1 MKQHKKWKA
10 AALTAMIISSVPLTA
25 GAQDEAVTVCILDSG
40 CDDPQAEGRN
50 YLGDG
55 KELSDE
61 GGHGTLVYQILAEQ
75 APDARLY
82 MLKCFSGGEET
93 SSEEEKTRQEQAIL
107 QALYDAVDV
116 YQADVI
122 NISWTVNVE
131 SEALHEAIAYAHGKG
146 SILVAAAGNLSLQTP
161 LGSMPYPAGWEEVIG
176 VGGVDL
182 DEDGEPVSSL
192 WYLQNESIFVCAD
205 GNWQGEKGTSFAAPK
220 VTAVIARYL
229 QNAPEEEKKDPYVR
243 EYLKEQAQDLGDPG
257 YDAVFG
263 WGYVA
268 VN

>member
-1 MKQHKKWKA
+1 MKKWKA
-10 AALTAMIISSVPLTA
+10 AVLTAMMLLSVPLTI
-25 GAQDEAVTVCILDSG
+25 GAQEDAITVCILDSG
-40 CDDPQAEGRN
+40 CEDPLAEGKN
-50 YLGDG
+50 YLSDG

-61 GGHGTLVYQILAEQ
+61 SGHGTLVYQILTEY

-82 MLKCFSGGEET
+82 MLKCFSGGDEMSLKEEQT
-93 SSEEEKTRQEQAIL
+93 QQEQAVI

-131 SEALHEAIAYAHGKG
+131 SEALHEAITYAYQQG
-146 SILVAAAGNLSLQTP
+146 SILVAASGNLSLQTP
-161 LGSMPYPAGWEEVIG
+161 LGSMTYPAGWEEVIG

-182 DEDGEPVSSL
+182 DADGKPVSSL
-192 WYLQNESIFVCAD
+192 WYLQNNSIFVCAD
-205 GNWQGEKGTSFAAPK
+205 GNWQEEKGTSFAAPK

-229 QNAPEEEKKDPYVR
+229 QNAPEKEKNDLSVR
-243 EYLKEQAQDLGDPG
+243 EYLKEQAQDLGENG
-257 YDAVFG
+257 YDTVFG

-268 VN
+268 EN